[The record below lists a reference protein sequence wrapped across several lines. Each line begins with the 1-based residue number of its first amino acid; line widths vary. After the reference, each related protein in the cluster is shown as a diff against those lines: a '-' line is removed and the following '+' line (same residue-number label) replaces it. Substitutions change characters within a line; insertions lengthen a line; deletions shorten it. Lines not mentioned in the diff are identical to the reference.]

1 MNVNYESLEDDILNG
16 SFRQELVNELAV
28 GFRMIR
34 DAGERLPLASHYAS
48 QIAAI
53 VAKNAPEPLSP
64 DLAFYVYQEILS
76 ACETARATVL
86 GEPPELPS

>member
-1 MNVNYESLEDDILNG
+1 MNVNYESLEDDVLNG
-16 SFRQELVNELAV
+16 SFRQELENELAV
-28 GFRMIR
+28 GFRMIL

-53 VAKNAPEPLSP
+53 VARNAPAPLSP
-64 DLAFYVYQEILS
+64 ELAFHVYQEILS
-76 ACETARATVL
+76 ACEAARATVL